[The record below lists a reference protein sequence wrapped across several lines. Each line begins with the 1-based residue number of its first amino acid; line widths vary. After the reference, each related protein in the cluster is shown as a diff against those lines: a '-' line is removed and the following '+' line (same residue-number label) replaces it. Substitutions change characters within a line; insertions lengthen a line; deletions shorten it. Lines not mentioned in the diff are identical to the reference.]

1 MKRHRRRVKKK
12 PRKIPWGLAV
22 GAVTYASVVALCVRR
37 FVSKRRLAEQSAH
50 TARQRQFEARHTA
63 SHTIVLVGGL
73 QRSGTTVGASLL
85 LELLDAS
92 GQSFRAATKTSLAQV
107 REWRGLSR
115 SYFRD
120 VLKSGGLEGKFV
132 QNVYPYLYF
141 LRDWS
146 GHVEHFAGSALA
158 GSVEDN
164 GQKLWDEWSQFWDTS
179 KSILVEKTPEN
190 IAMAPFLQALL
201 HGARK
206 KVAFLAVLRHPLGWS
221 LAVDKWLVNKWNK
234 DKTQALRPIEA
245 RIAMWIAVVR
255 RFFDDA
261 PRVGTAVALHAEHL
275 DTAPN
280 RRNVMRQLVWKL
292 VNGDIRKG
300 ETAAFRG
307 FARRDLFYVACW
319 LEAGKVSANGRC
331 ASVDGAVRSSRRREF
346 DDLVAN
352 FETVVNSFG
361 YTLHRDIPSTLCDD
375 LQGNCRFR
383 GDTMTDM
390 ETRRLLL
397 KLEALDP
404 AYRPYCVL

>member
-1 MKRHRRRVKKK
+1 M
-12 PRKIPWGLAV
+12 PWFFL
-22 GAVTYASVVALCVRR
+22 GAITYASVVGLFVRR
-37 FVSKRRLAEQSAH
+37 FISKKRLAEQYAH
-50 TARQRQFEARHTA
+50 TARQRQFEARHAT
-63 SHTIVLVGGL
+63 SHTIILVGGL

-92 GQSFRAATKTSLAQV
+92 GQSFREATKTSLAQV

-146 GHVEHFAGSALA
+146 GHVEHFAGSATP

-164 GQKLWDEWSQFWDTS
+164 GRKLWDEWSQFWDTS

-206 KVAFLAVLRHPLGWS
+206 KAAFLVVLRHPLGWS
-221 LAVDKWLVNKWNK
+221 LAVEKWLFNKWNK
-234 DKTQALRPIEA
+234 DKTQALRPVEA
-245 RIAMWIAVVR
+245 RVAMWLAVVQ

-261 PRVGTAVALHAEHL
+261 PRLGTAVALHAEHVDL
-275 DTAPN
+275 ATN
-280 RRNVMRQLVWKL
+280 RRDLLADLVRRL
-292 VNGDIRKG
+292 VNVHVNRDS
-300 ETAAFRG
+300 TAFRG
-307 FARRDLFYVACW
+307 FARRDLFYVGCW
-319 LEAGKVSANGRC
+319 LDGGAVSAKGRC
-331 ASVDGAVRSSRRREF
+331 DVVDGDRRAEF
-346 DDLVAN
+346 YDLVGK
-352 FETVVNSFG
+352 FETKVNLFG
-361 YTLHRDIPSTLCDD
+361 YTLHRDLPSRLHHNLTT
-375 LQGNCRFR
+375 N
-383 GDTMTDM
+383 
-390 ETRRLLL
+390 ETHRLLL

-404 AYRPYCVL
+404 AARPYCVL